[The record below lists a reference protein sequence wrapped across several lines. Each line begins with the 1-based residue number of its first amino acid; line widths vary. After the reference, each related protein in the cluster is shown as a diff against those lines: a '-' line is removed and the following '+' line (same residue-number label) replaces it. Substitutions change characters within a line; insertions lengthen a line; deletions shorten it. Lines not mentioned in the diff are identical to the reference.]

1 MKSNKHLVSVGLIV
15 ALGSYLGYEL
25 ISRRQVGKALAAE
38 TLADAVPVVAITRAV
53 KTNPITT
60 LTLPGNIEAWYQA
73 PIYAQVS
80 GYVTAWY
87 KDFGAELKK
96 GDVLAHI
103 DAPALSAQ
111 FEQAKA
117 DLAAQRAQYEIAKL
131 TATRYAAMSA
141 SNAVPKQSISVKEAD
156 ALVQKA
162 RLSAAE
168 QHLRN
173 VGAKMNFRTIVA
185 PYDGVLISREIN
197 VGDYVNTEG
206 DVGDG
211 GKDGK
216 ALFTVADSHKMRL
229 FVSVPESF
237 GQLMRPGQKADVV
250 VPQFPNRHYT
260 AEFLT
265 VAKGFRPESRTA
277 VVEFTIDNE
286 DRALWPGSYATVTLS
301 AESSEESF
309 TVPSTALVF
318 DEQGTQLAILDA
330 EDRVHFVPI
339 VLDRILDSEMVIHSG
354 VSLSDRIIDNPS
366 AYLLEGDKVKVVEPV
381 SGVNL
386 SQKS

>member
-1 MKSNKHLVSVGLIV
+1 MKVDKLVISGGLIV
-15 ALGSYLGYEL
+15 ALGGYLGYEF
-25 ISRRQVGKALAAE
+25 ISRRQAERTIAAE
-38 TLADAVPVVAITRAV
+38 TVADAVPVVSITKAV
-53 KTNPITT
+53 KTNPTT
-60 LTLPGNIEAWYQA
+60 TMTLPGNIEAWYQA

-87 KDFGAELKK
+87 KDYGAELKK

-117 DLAAQRAQYEIAKL
+117 DLAAQRAQYEISKL

-162 RLSAAE
+162 HLSAAE
-168 QHLRN
+168 QHLKN

-197 VGDYVNTEG
+197 VGDYVNTDG

-216 ALFTVADSHKMRL
+216 ALFTVADTHKMRL

-237 GQLMRPGQKADVV
+237 GQLMRPGEKADVM

-265 VAKGFRPESRTA
+265 VAKGFRPETRTA

-286 DRALWPGSYATVTLS
+286 DRSLWPGSYATVTLS
-301 AESSEESF
+301 ATSPEESL
-309 TVPSTALVF
+309 TVPATALVF
-318 DEQGTQLAILDA
+318 DEQGTQVAVLDA
-330 EDRVHFVPI
+330 EDRVHFVPV
-339 VLDRILDSEMVIHSG
+339 VLDKILDSEMVVNSG
-354 VSLSDRIIDNPS
+354 ISVTDRIVDNPS
-366 AYLLEGDKVKVVEPV
+366 AYLLEGDKVRVAEPAV
-381 SGVNL
+381 GVNF